1 MAPIQFTYQAEN
13 DGSRAN
19 LFNKL
24 GAGLYPAYFEATEG
38 GVRGRD
44 LQK

>member
-24 GAGLYPAYFEATEG
+24 GAGLYPAYF
-38 GVRGRD
+38 
-44 LQK
+44 